1 MTPAPIPPDVQ
12 ALLDQ
17 LTANGLAAAAL
28 ERELAPEQLRWR
40 PDAAAWSIAQ
50 CIDHLAVAD
59 RAYLEP
65 LRKGL
70 EEAGGRGWT
79 RRGPIR
85 PNWVEGKFIYSLE
98 PPPKFRM
105 PAPGKIVPAL
115 DQEPAAVWRDFAAVQ
130 AELTALLKASAGLDL
145 NRARFVNP
153 FLPLVRMR
161 AGSGFRVITAHE
173 RRHLWQAQKLRLRP
187 EFPRS

>member
-1 MTPAPIPPDVQ
+1 MAPAPIPPDVQ

-28 ERELAPEQLRWR
+28 ERELEPEQLRWR
-40 PDAAAWSIAQ
+40 PDASSWSIAQ
-50 CIDHLAVAD
+50 CIDHLEVGD
-59 RAYLEP
+59 RIYLGA

-70 EEAGGRGWT
+70 EEARGKGWT

-85 PNWVEGKFIYSLE
+85 PNWIELKFIYSLE

-105 PAPGKIVPAL
+105 PAPKKIVPAL
-115 DQEPAAVWRDFAAVQ
+115 DKEPGAVWRDFAAVQ
-130 AELTALLKASAGLDL
+130 AELTALLKGAADLDL
-145 NRARFVNP
+145 NRARFDNP

-161 AGSGFRVITAHE
+161 IGSGFQVITSHE
-173 RRHLWQAQKLRLRP
+173 RRHLWQAQKIRLRP

>member
-40 PDAAAWSIAQ
+40 SDAASWSIAQ

-59 RAYLEP
+59 RTYLEA
-65 LRKGL
+65 LRTGL
-70 EEAGGRGWT
+70 EEARARGWM

-85 PNWVEGKFIYSLE
+85 PGWIERKFIYSLE
-98 PPPKFRM
+98 PPPRFRM
-105 PAPGKIVPAL
+105 PAPRKIVPAL
-115 DQEPAAVWRDFAAVQ
+115 DPEPAALWRGFAAGQ

-161 AGSGFRVITAHE
+161 AGSGFQVITAHE
-173 RRHLWQAQKLRLRP
+173 RRHLWQAQKIRLRP
-187 EFPRS
+187 EFPRG